1 MSERDP
7 EAVRAMFD
15 RIAGRYDLVNTVL
28 SFGTD
33 ALWLV
38 NADGTHG
45 IRCCYIDPPFA
56 TRQEF
61 KGNRGQRAYRDRATR
76 RQPPARL
83 LAITAL
89 KRFSSARFLMA
100 WPSRT

>member
-1 MSERDP
+1 MGASAPPCGTSRLVRTRTLP
-7 EAVRAMFD
+7 LKAGPVSFKRLLGGAV
-15 RIAGRYDLVNTVL
+15 N
-28 SFGTD
+28 
-33 ALWLV
+33 
-38 NADGTHG
+38 
-45 IRCCYIDPPFA
+45 
-56 TRQEF
+56 
-61 KGNRGQRAYRDRATR
+61 RAYRDRATR